1 MGLAVFLLSAP
12 SSLPRCVSTGPV
24 WLCVLPRGQLN
35 VNVNVNEQSSFSAYS
50 LESRSNMLQVDLVP
64 ARTWCLLPSASPWS
78 LVSTF
83 TPAGMCG
90 PLRQF
95 SAPGSSKCFYWTGRV
110 PFEEKDPELKRS
122 QF

>member
-1 MGLAVFLLSAP
+1 M
-12 SSLPRCVSTGPV
+12 
-24 WLCVLPRGQLN
+24 N

-50 LESRSNMLQVDLVP
+50 LSRSNMLQVDLVP
-64 ARTWCLLPSASPWS
+64 QARTWCLWPSASPWS

-95 SAPGSSKCFYWTGRV
+95 SAPGSSKFQLLLLKPV
-110 PFEEKDPELKRS
+110 EEKDPEPARAQKIPVLNGRAPTRKMCRILRCALG
-122 QF
+122 